1 MRESLQLR
9 LWNLKI
15 CIENVDVKCWL
26 SEMTKVVTSLPLAH
40 VFQWLF
46 TFALVSASRWLADIF
61 KQLSPRWTTGNWR
74 WDSNSRDVIAS
85 SPSFSRPA
93 ARAPRR
99 VRSQANVIIEIGG
112 SGNVSHHPGAL
123 VARVDLLRIQIQF
136 ENSKLTFLS
145 KMYRPGSDSWVS
157 QLRLD
162 QQYRKHIKT

>member
-1 MRESLQLR
+1 MFFNDCLRSLSFPLR
-9 LWNLKI
+9 ADWRTFLNSSVHGEPRG
-15 CIENVDVKCWL
+15 IE
-26 SEMTKVVTSLPLAH
+26 
-40 VFQWLF
+40 
-46 TFALVSASRWLADIF
+46 
-61 KQLSPRWTTGNWR
+61 GG
-74 WDSNSRDVIAS
+74 DVIAS